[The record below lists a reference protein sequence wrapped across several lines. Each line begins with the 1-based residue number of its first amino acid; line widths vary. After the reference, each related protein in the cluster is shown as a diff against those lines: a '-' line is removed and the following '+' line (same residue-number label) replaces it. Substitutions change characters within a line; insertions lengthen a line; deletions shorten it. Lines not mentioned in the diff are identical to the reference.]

1 MIEQRHANTER
12 TTLEMLQML
21 DIPAP
26 YYLLPYVEG
35 TQLDDSRTLADY
47 NIGRNTTLA
56 LEKMVNVTIRDS
68 LHPPNCIR
76 LKVTRCPCPP
86 VRTQCHLQLIHNF

>member
-1 MIEQRHANTER
+1 
-12 TTLEMLQML
+12 MLGMRQPSKFC
-21 DIPAP
+21 IWPSSP
-26 YYLLPYVEG
+26 RLPYIMG

-56 LEKMVNVTIRDS
+56 LEKMVHVTIRDS